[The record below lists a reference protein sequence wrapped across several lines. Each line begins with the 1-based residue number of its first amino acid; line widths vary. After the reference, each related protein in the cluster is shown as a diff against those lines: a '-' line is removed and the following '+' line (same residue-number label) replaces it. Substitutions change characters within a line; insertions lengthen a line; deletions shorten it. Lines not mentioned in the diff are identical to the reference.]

1 MRRVINVEETLR
13 EGESQERLIKR
24 FFKKCK
30 KEDII
35 REHLEK
41 TSYHKTRR
49 EKRREKDLRSKHI
62 RKFEKRP
69 NISSKFSF

>member
-1 MRRVINVEETLR
+1 MRRAINVEERLR

-30 KEDII
+30 KQEII

-41 TSYHKTRR
+41 TSYFKTRQQKKR
-49 EKRREKDLRSKHI
+49 EKVLKSKYL
-62 RKFEKRP
+62 RKFEK
-69 NISSKFSF
+69 KT